1 MTRVL
6 PLFLAC
12 VAMCPTIARSEDP
25 AINVRLHKADD
36 TSVIKQESG
45 RTVIVVTTQTGIGR
59 ATLSAKEWPAD
70 VTLRLRYAQSKPFK
84 TLEGFEM
91 TTSRLQVRSSSGNSG
106 KVPFF
111 LATEDGKYGRDDLN
125 PSGWLKLDF
134 KQQSDNLDIIFPSH
148 LWRGEKEVQIQWIDF
163 YRT

>member
-1 MTRVL
+1 MIRVL
-6 PLFLAC
+6 PLLFAC
-12 VAMCPTIARSEDP
+12 FAIATSIARSEEP
-25 AINVRLHKADD
+25 AINVRLHKTDD
-36 TSVIKQESG
+36 TSVIKQESD
-45 RTVIVVTTQTGIGR
+45 RTVIVVTSQTGIGR

-70 VTLRLRYAQSKPFK
+70 VTLRLCYAQSKPFK

-91 TTSRLQVRSSSGNSG
+91 TTSRLQVRSNSGNSG

-134 KQQSDNLDIIFPSH
+134 KPRVDDLDIVFPSH

-163 YRT
+163 YRS